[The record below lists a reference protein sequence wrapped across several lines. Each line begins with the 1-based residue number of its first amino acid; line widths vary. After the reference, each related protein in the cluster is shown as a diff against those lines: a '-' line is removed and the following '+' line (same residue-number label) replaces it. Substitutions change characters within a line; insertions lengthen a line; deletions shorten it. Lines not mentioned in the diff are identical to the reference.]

1 MAFVLTIFK
10 QKVILKNDEH
20 DKDKRKAAGKKRQL
34 KNLLFFF
41 SRMIASS
48 VRRISRSF
56 YSASNETLN
65 TSHHRTGSFAEIS
78 GVTRQSVVARKIA
91 NNKRFNQTSQS
102 DSDLP
107 ELEKKVVE
115 PIVTTPPSSS
125 PSSSTPSCQESS
137 NATVSKKL
145 SKINL
150 RKLKIW

>member
-1 MAFVLTIFK
+1 MTSMTRTK
-10 QKVILKNDEH
+10 ESQQKEDDNWKHFCFL
-20 DKDKRKAAGKKRQL
+20 
-34 KNLLFFF
+34 

-91 NNKRFNQTSQS
+91 QQRFNQTSQS

-125 PSSSTPSCQESS
+125 PSTSSCQEPSQ
-137 NATVSKKL
+137 TPVSKKL

>member
-1 MAFVLTIFK
+1 MGESCGKIHSG
-10 QKVILKNDEH
+10 E
-20 DKDKRKAAGKKRQL
+20 KDKLANEHG
-34 KNLLFFF
+34 LLTETYSEPVQPGTGLSPSLRRH

-91 NNKRFNQTSQS
+91 QQRFNQTSQS

-115 PIVTTPPSSS
+115 PIVTTP
-125 PSSSTPSCQESS
+125 
-137 NATVSKKL
+137 
-145 SKINL
+145 
-150 RKLKIW
+150 

>member
-1 MAFVLTIFK
+1 MTSMTRTK
-10 QKVILKNDEH
+10 ESQQKEDDNWKPFCFL
-20 DKDKRKAAGKKRQL
+20 
-34 KNLLFFF
+34 

-91 NNKRFNQTSQS
+91 QQRFNQTSQS

-115 PIVTTPPSSS
+115 PMVTTPPSSS
-125 PSSSTPSCQESS
+125 PSTSSCQEPSQ
-137 NATVSKKL
+137 TPVSKKL

>member
-1 MAFVLTIFK
+1 MTSMTRTK
-10 QKVILKNDEH
+10 ESQQKEDDNWKP
-20 DKDKRKAAGKKRQL
+20 
-34 KNLLFFF
+34 FCFP

-91 NNKRFNQTSQS
+91 QQRFNQTSQS

-125 PSSSTPSCQESS
+125 PSTSSCQEPSQ
-137 NATVSKKL
+137 TPVSKKL

>member
-1 MAFVLTIFK
+1 MRYFLYNFQTKSKSHSEEWRAWQGQKKANKEKTTIEKPVCFVY
-10 QKVILKNDEH
+10 
-20 DKDKRKAAGKKRQL
+20 
-34 KNLLFFF
+34 
-41 SRMIASS
+41 RMIASS

-91 NNKRFNQTSQS
+91 QQRFNQTSQS

-125 PSSSTPSCQESS
+125 PSTSSCQEPSQ
-137 NATVSKKL
+137 TPVSKKL
-145 SKINL
+145 SRINL

>member
-1 MAFVLTIFK
+1 MTSMTRTK
-10 QKVILKNDEH
+10 ESQQKEDDNWKPFCFL
-20 DKDKRKAAGKKRQL
+20 
-34 KNLLFFF
+34 

-91 NNKRFNQTSQS
+91 QQRFNQTSQS